1 MIGGGTGLRNRGG
14 GAAGGTVK
22 VYEVDGP
29 NGTTINV
36 SLDKLVIISQKM

>member
-36 SLDKLVIISQKM
+36 S